1 MKKDDLLKAL
11 LVLLQF
17 ILLGV
22 LFCIV
27 FAFTMTM
34 CSCSTPKTTIQDEW
48 YFDYDEVVDIDMD
61 RNIMWYYWDDPYE
74 MSMEDIM
81 IEDIVDSNFVITN
94 NKLEYVRSER

>member
-1 MKKDDLLKAL
+1 MKKDYLLKEL

-17 ILLGV
+17 LLLGV

-48 YFDYDEVVDIDMD
+48 YLDYDEVVDIDMD
-61 RNIMWYYWDDPYE
+61 RNIMRYYWDDPYE
-74 MSMEDIM
+74 ISMEDIM
-81 IEDIVDSNFVITN
+81 VEDIMDSNFVITN
-94 NKLEYVRSER
+94 NKLEYVRSK